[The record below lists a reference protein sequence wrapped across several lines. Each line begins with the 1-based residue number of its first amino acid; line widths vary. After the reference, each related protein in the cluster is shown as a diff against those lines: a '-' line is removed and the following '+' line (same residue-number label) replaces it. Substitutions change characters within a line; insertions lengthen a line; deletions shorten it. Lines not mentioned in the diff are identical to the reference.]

1 MASRIKFTNLRK
13 ELQKCKHPNSRKTKA
28 LGKKARRQNNKHK
41 VRMGHAIKSNIMGE
55 KLSWFLG
62 HIEEGRTEPLSAQE
76 FEDLIALYFQRFD
89 DELEQIAL
97 KQSIGKNRAN
107 QHAARQDVIRITLEK
122 ERNEYQSG
130 GMELLNLCDAAKL
143 KVLFDW
149 DGSALSVQH
158 LKLDLVSFNML
169 QRLKQTV
176 AETETAST
184 SSSTSKAKNTQQ
196 META

>member
-1 MASRIKFTNLRK
+1 MTNLRK

>member
-1 MASRIKFTNLRK
+1 MANLRK
-13 ELQKCKHPNSRKTKA
+13 ELEKCKHPNSRKTKA

-41 VRMGHAIKSNIMGE
+41 TRMGHAIKSNIMGE

-62 HIEEGRTEPLSAQE
+62 QIDEGRTTPLTPQE
-76 FEDLIALYFQRFD
+76 FEDLIALYLKRFD
-89 DELEQIAL
+89 EELEQIAL
-97 KQSIGKNRAN
+97 KQSIGKHRAN
-107 QHAARQDVIRITLEK
+107 QHAARQDVIKITLER

-130 GMELLNLCDAAKL
+130 GMEMLNLCDPL
-143 KVLFDW
+143 KFKMLFDW

-169 QRLKQTV
+169 QRLKEPQ
-176 AETETAST
+176 ASG
-184 SSSTSKAKNTQQ
+184 QE